1 MDVDGGGA
9 QVEAGQELVGE
20 VNFCGSLVGG
30 VERDGEGAQG
40 LVVGSSPA
48 LRAPAERLAHLRV
61 LQTAITRCV
70 MADASGSDPAKKIT
84 DYDLARL
91 VRQGVDDL
99 AADPDATEIRERI
112 WNRENLEEDRDHR
125 ARSDSSAVIGF
136 TVGMAILIVLI
147 VVSIATF
154 EP

>member
-1 MDVDGGGA
+1 
-9 QVEAGQELVGE
+9 
-20 VNFCGSLVGG
+20 
-30 VERDGEGAQG
+30 
-40 LVVGSSPA
+40 
-48 LRAPAERLAHLRV
+48 
-61 LQTAITRCV
+61 

-99 AADPDATEIRERI
+99 ADDPDATEIRERI
-112 WNRENLEEDRDHR
+112 RNRENLEEDRDHR

-136 TVGMAILIVLI
+136 TVGMAILIGLI

>member
-1 MDVDGGGA
+1 
-9 QVEAGQELVGE
+9 
-20 VNFCGSLVGG
+20 
-30 VERDGEGAQG
+30 
-40 LVVGSSPA
+40 
-48 LRAPAERLAHLRV
+48 
-61 LQTAITRCV
+61 

-99 AADPDATEIRERI
+99 ADDPDAAEIRERI
-112 WNRENLEEDRDHR
+112 RNRENLEEDRDHR